1 MDQLFGHILNMS
13 ITGSYV
19 IVFIIVARLFLR
31 KVPKIFSYALWS
43 VVLFRLL
50 CPFSIESIFSFIP
63 SEVQNTPLN
72 KQFTQMPQIQKVINT
87 SDQAV
92 NHISTAPVST
102 EPATSAV
109 ITPANSTDAWINI
122 GQFIWLIGIAL
133 LFIYSMVATVRL
145 SRNLRTAT
153 LLSEN
158 IYEYSGITTPFVFGL
173 LKPRI
178 YLPSGLS
185 ANEKAYIIKHEQVH
199 IQRYDHIIKPVTFA
213 VLCIHWFNPLVW
225 LSFYLMSD
233 DMEKSCDESVIRQ
246 MGSGIKKEY
255 STSLLNLSTGK
266 RFIGGS
272 PLTFGDSNT
281 KGRIKN
287 ILNYK
292 KPAFWVVLVAIIV
305 VAALC
310 VGLLSNPKNDSLT
323 VKDYA
328 EQFMEKNITSYENNS
343 NIKVIDSKI
352 TKLEKIA
359 SFDDLLATSL
369 EIWSLEYR
377 LKPDDPSKLTMT
389 ENMVDGFI
397 TEEGSMGKPILLFS
411 ILNSTPH
418 YLGVIKSGENDMSTP
433 AGQEMAVRVFLE
445 ANNQLPHE
453 TYIGNHMLVKFPLTT
468 GETSQLLLSQ
478 PVVQG
483 DSGIWCVERW
493 KDTNGNEY
501 YHTPQTDDKIAEYYT
516 RLQALADQGEEPAL
530 LDPLQVAM
538 NYISN
543 DIGMG
548 QHIKLDQL
556 VVDNEATADDFAI
569 TPESTLNGYV
579 LNLSLEN
586 NSFDFDNIEWL
597 TMKDSARFKGLNI
610 NPDDDMPNGFYILN
624 KYTFTDP
631 LKVTDETKY
640 SIVDANVGAHKEV
653 SKQEFIE
660 YFKRYTDFV
669 PPCVITTRDGY
680 VTSITERYVP

>member
-1 MDQLFGHILNMS
+1 MEQLFEQLLNMS

-63 SEVQNTPLN
+63 SEVQSSPLN
-72 KQFTQMPQIQKVINT
+72 KLYTQTPQISNVINS
-87 SDQAV
+87 SDI
-92 NHISTAPVST
+92 ISTVPIPAPAV
-102 EPATSAV
+102 PATSV
-109 ITPANSTDAWINI
+109 SITPANSTDVWINI
-122 GQFIWLIGIAL
+122 GQYIWLVGIAL
-133 LFIYSMVATVRL
+133 LLIYSIVATVRL
-145 SRNLRTAT
+145 SQNLRTAT
-153 LLSEN
+153 PLFEN
-158 IYEYSGITTPFVFGL
+158 VYEHSGISTPFVFGF
-173 LKPRI
+173 LKPRV
-178 YLPSGLS
+178 YLPNGLS
-185 ANEKAYIIKHEQVH
+185 NHEKAYIIKHEQVH
-199 IQRYDHIIKPVTFA
+199 IHRYDHVIKTLGFA
-213 VLCIHWFNPLVW
+213 VLCIHWFNPVVW
-225 LSFYLMSD
+225 LAFYLMSD

-266 RFIGGS
+266 QFMNGS
-272 PLTFGDSNT
+272 PLAFGESNT

-305 VAALC
+305 VGALC
-310 VGLLSNPKNDSLT
+310 VGLISNPKNDPLT

-328 EQFMEKNITSYENNS
+328 EQFMEQNITSYENNS

-359 SFDDLLATSL
+359 SFDDLFATPL
-369 EIWSLEYR
+369 EMWSLEYR
-377 LKPDDPSKLTMT
+377 LKPDDPSKLKMT
-389 ENMVDGFI
+389 ENIVDGFI
-397 TEEGSMGKPILLFS
+397 TEEGSMGKPVLIFS
-411 ILNSTPH
+411 IKNSTPQ
-418 YLGVIKSGENDMSTP
+418 YLGVIRSGENDMTTP

-445 ANNQLPHE
+445 ANHQLPHE
-453 TYIGNHMLVKFPLTT
+453 TYNGKHILVKFPLTT

-483 DSGIWCVERW
+483 ETGIWSVERW
-493 KDTNGNEY
+493 KDSNGNEY
-501 YHTPQTDDKIAEYYT
+501 YNTPQTDFTIAKYYA
-516 RLQALADQGEEPAL
+516 RLQTLADQGEEPAL
-530 LDPLQVAM
+530 LDPLQVAI

-556 VVDNEATADDFAI
+556 VVNYEATADDFAI
-569 TPESTLNGYV
+569 TPESALMGYV
-579 LNLSLEN
+579 LNLKLESD
-586 NSFDFDNIEWL
+586 SFDFDNIEWL
-597 TMKDSARFKGLNI
+597 TMEDSARFKGLNI
-610 NPDDDMPNGFYILN
+610 NPDEDMPNGFYILN
-624 KYTFTDP
+624 KYTYTDP
-631 LKVTDETKY
+631 LEVTDQTRY
-640 SIVDANVGAHKEV
+640 SIVDANVGALKEV

-660 YFKRYTDFV
+660 YFKQYTDFL
-669 PPCVITTRDGY
+669 PPCVITKKDGY
-680 VTSITERYVP
+680 VTSIAEKYVP